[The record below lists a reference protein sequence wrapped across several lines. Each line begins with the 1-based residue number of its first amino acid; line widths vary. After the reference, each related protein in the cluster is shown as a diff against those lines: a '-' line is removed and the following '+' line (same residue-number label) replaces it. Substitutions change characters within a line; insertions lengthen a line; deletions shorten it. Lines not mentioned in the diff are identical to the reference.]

1 MDYVQRNKDYSDV
14 NLAVEN
20 EQDFAQT
27 LDKVYFASQ
36 FDASRLDVAFDSSS
50 GYKRVSAARFL
61 IQVPISR
68 PKITC

>member
-14 NLAVEN
+14 NLAAEN

-27 LDKVYFASQ
+27 LDKVYFANQ
-36 FDASRLDVAFDSSS
+36 FDASRLDVAFDSSSS

-61 IQVPISR
+61 IQVTIS
-68 PKITC
+68 PQQ